1 MAKLIHITDIKP
13 MEIFI
18 GRKTR
23 GPITMRMEDN
33 VIGRLI
39 HSMDPPKGIYA
50 VSKDGKEVR
59 LNETNYKLTEDQLF
73 GIVPVEKPVEP
84 KPVDDVKARDESLK
98 KSLEALKL
106 KQQKQTDD
114 TKSDEVE
121 KSDSKIE
128 TAETDVVEESK
139 NDSEDTKVDVQES
152 ITESD
157 IAEKLDTPKDED
169 DKETLVSYNKT
180 NDKPANLNYNSK
192 NYNKNNKKK

>member
-23 GPITMRMEDN
+23 GPIIMRMEDA

-59 LNETNYKLTEDQLF
+59 LDETNYKLTEDQLF
-73 GIVPVEKPVEP
+73 GIVPVEKPIEP
-84 KPVDDVKARDESLK
+84 KPVDDPKARDESLK

-106 KQQKQTDD
+106 KQQKQAES
-114 TKSDEVE
+114 TKSDEIE

-128 TAETDVVEESK
+128 ITETDVVEESK
-139 NDSEDTKVDVQES
+139 EDYEDVKVDTK
-152 ITESD
+152 TEEIS
-157 IAEKLDTPKDED
+157 EKLDTLKDED
-169 DKETLVSYNKT
+169 GKEVNVPDGKI
-180 NDKPANLNYNSK
+180 NDKPASLNYNNSK